1 MKNLVGIVLAAGQGT
16 RMYSGLPKVLHNVA
30 GQPMLDHVLEAVAAL
45 EPDKI
50 YVVTGFM
57 GDVVREH
64 VGKRAIA
71 VHQKRR
77 LGTAHAVKQ
86 VAPLLKD
93 FRGDVLIT
101 MGDAPL
107 IRPQT
112 LLELVKRRRA
122 HQVAATV
129 LTTEL
134 DNPTGYGRIVRN
146 RDGTVRKIVEEKDT
160 NVYEAA
166 IKEINTGIY
175 VFDCPKLL
183 EALAKVRNNNA
194 QHEYYLTDTVE
205 ILGKLGY
212 EVEAMVAEDPT
223 ETLGVNSRADLA
235 RAENI
240 LRRRIALQVMEQG
253 VTVIDP
259 ATTYIDKQ
267 VRIGKDSIIHPFT
280 MLTGKVEIGEECVIG
295 PHVQIADSKV
305 GSGAH
310 LQFCY
315 VQEAELGNRVLVGP
329 YALVRPGSRI
339 ADDTHIGTF
348 VEVTRSRIGR
358 GCDIL
363 HLSYIGDACIGD
375 RVSLGTGT
383 VTVNFDGT
391 ARRSTLI
398 GDDVFLGSNTQLIA
412 PVDVPSG
419 VRYAHN
425 AVLTGK
431 VEQDAAPEDNGATDK
446 AKRRRKKPA
455 AL

>member
-1 MKNLVGIVLAAGQGT
+1 MSQLTDPRKEFG
-16 RMYSGLPKVLHNVA
+16 R
-30 GQPMLDHVLEAVAAL
+30 AV
-45 EPDKI
+45 
-50 YVVTGFM
+50 T
-57 GDVVREH
+57 
-64 VGKRAIA
+64 AIA
-71 VHQKRR
+71 
-77 LGTAHAVKQ
+77 A
-86 VAPLLKD
+86 
-93 FRGDVLIT
+93 
-101 MGDAPL
+101 
-107 IRPQT
+107 
-112 LLELVKRRRA
+112 
-122 HQVAATV
+122 
-129 LTTEL
+129 
-134 DNPTGYGRIVRN
+134 DNDRIVVLSADSGKSSGFGDFAKAYPERYF
-146 RDGTVRKIVEEKDT
+146 EF
-160 NVYEAA
+160 
-166 IKEINTGIY
+166 GI
-175 VFDCPKLL
+175 
-183 EALAKVRNNNA
+183 
-194 QHEYYLTDTVE
+194 
-205 ILGKLGY
+205 
-212 EVEAMVAEDPT
+212 
-223 ETLGVNSRADLA
+223 
-235 RAENI
+235 
-240 LRRRIALQVMEQG
+240 MEQG

-280 MLTGKVEIGEECVIG
+280 MLTGKVEIGEECIIG
-295 PHVQIADSKV
+295 PHAQIADSKV
-305 GSGAH
+305 GSGSH

-391 ARRSTLI
+391 ARRPTLI

-431 VEQDAAPEDNGATDK
+431 VDQDTAPEDNGASDK
-446 AKRRRKKPA
+446 VRRRRKKPA

>member
-1 MKNLVGIVLAAGQGT
+1 MEKKGITQSLAEFVSRTGARAIPEETLHAAKRCLLDWVGVALAGSRHRAVPMLLDVLGAAPSGEVKILGRPERLDLLNGAMLHAYMAHVYDFDDTHIPGMVHPSGPVWAAVVALAHRLSVTGLDALAAF
-16 RMYSGLPKVLHNVA
+16 V
-30 GQPMLDHVLEAVAAL
+30 
-45 EPDKI
+45 
-50 YVVTGFM
+50 
-57 GDVVREH
+57 
-64 VGKRAIA
+64 
-71 VHQKRR
+71 
-77 LGTAHAVKQ
+77 
-86 VAPLLKD
+86 
-93 FRGDVLIT
+93 
-101 MGDAPL
+101 
-107 IRPQT
+107 
-112 LLELVKRRRA
+112 
-122 HQVAATV
+122 
-129 LTTEL
+129 
-134 DNPTGYGRIVRN
+134 
-146 RDGTVRKIVEEKDT
+146 
-160 NVYEAA
+160 
-166 IKEINTGIY
+166 
-175 VFDCPKLL
+175 
-183 EALAKVRNNNA
+183 
-194 QHEYYLTDTVE
+194 
-205 ILGKLGY
+205 LGY

>member
-1 MKNLVGIVLAAGQGT
+1 MKNLVAIILAAGQGT

-30 GQPMLDHVLEAVAAL
+30 GQPMLDHVLEAVEAL

-50 YVVTGFM
+50 YVVTGFLGEM
-57 GDVVREH
+57 VKEH
-64 VGKRAIA
+64 VGKRAIC

-86 VAPLLKD
+86 VVPYLKD
-93 FRGDVLIT
+93 FKGDVLIT
-101 MGDAPL
+101 VGDAPL
-107 IRPQT
+107 IRPAT
-112 LLELVKRRRA
+112 LQELVKRRRA

-175 VFDCPKLL
+175 VFDCQRLL
-183 EALAKVRNNNA
+183 DALDRVRNNNA
-194 QHEYYLTDTVE
+194 QREYYLTDTVE

-235 RAENI
+235 RAENL
-240 LRRRIALQVMEQG
+240 LRRRIAMSVMEHG

-267 VRIGKDSIIHPFT
+267 VQIGKDTIIHPFT
-280 MLTGKVEIGEECVIG
+280 MITGKVDIGEECVIG
-295 PHVQIADSKV
+295 PHVHIADSKV
-305 GSGAH
+305 GAGSH

-315 VQEAELGNRVLVGP
+315 VQQAELGSNVTIGP
-329 YALVRPGSRI
+329 YALVRPGSKI
-339 ADDTHIGTF
+339 ADNTRIGTF
-348 VEVTRSRIGR
+348 VEVTRSKIGE

-363 HLSYIGDACIGD
+363 HLSYIGDAVIGNG
-375 RVSLGTGT
+375 VSLGTGT
-383 VTVNFDGT
+383 VTVNFDGKNK
-391 ARRSTLI
+391 RRTVI
-398 GDDVFLGSNTQLIA
+398 GDNVFLGSNTQLIA
-412 PVDVPSG
+412 PVEVESG
-419 VRYAHN
+419 VSFAHN
-425 AVLTGK
+425 AVLSGK
-431 VEQDAAPEDNGATDK
+431 VRAGEDPLPN
-446 AKRRRKKPA
+446 AKKKEKRAKPQRKK
-455 AL
+455 